1 MDAKNSLLST
11 HCQTTNNHF
20 KKFLNNLNEL
30 RINSLL
36 CDVEI
41 ECQEEVL
48 LAHRVVLAASIEYFR
63 GLFNSGM
70 ADAEEK
76 RIVLKE
82 VTFIGLKQ
90 IVDFAYT
97 YESFIDENNV
107 RQSLQAAN
115 YLGVNS
121 VKEACEAFMV
131 SRINVDNCIELYE
144 LADQYN
150 CLKLFDS
157 IYLFIL
163 EQFME
168 FSKLPQFLSLNSFT
182 LLERLTSSDDLCVPE
197 EYFLF
202 DFLIKWVKQN
212 EDERLIYLPKLLKNI
227 RFFQIPTNT
236 FLNNVLQN
244 SLIIKCPEA
253 LTFVRTQ
260 TEAILGKIVGNNSFG
275 DNDGVTNASTL
286 ASSPSSA
293 ISRPRKVYAGVIFCV
308 GGRGSRLDPF
318 KSVEVFDW
326 LHNCWHQIC
335 ELKIGRRH
343 VGVICVGSRIYA
355 IGGHDGTEHLSSVE
369 CLDVRE
375 ESWRDVSPMNVRRR
389 GMAVGALGGAI
400 YAIGG
405 LDDQSCYKTVE
416 RYDIQENLWVQVA
429 DLNTPRGGVAVATY
443 GGKLY
448 AIGGNSGTH
457 SLETCEKYDPIL
469 NKWTPIAPMR
479 NRRAGCGVAII
490 GSYLYVIGGFDDDS
504 PLSTCERYSFAE
516 NVWTEIQPL
525 SCARGGVGVTAMGG
539 RIFAIGGHDS
549 LNYLNTVEAYDP
561 LSEGNEN
568 KWTEIAS
575 ISQRRA
581 GAGIAW
587 SPCSIKEI
595 SFSDEASSL

>member
-1 MDAKNSLLST
+1 MKIMFGNHYRLLIILDLR
-11 HCQTTNNHF
+11 N
-20 KKFLNNLNEL
+20 FL
-30 RINSLL
+30 
-36 CDVEI
+36 
-41 ECQEEVL
+41 
-48 LAHRVVLAASIEYFR
+48 
-63 GLFNSGM
+63 
-70 ADAEEK
+70 
-76 RIVLKE
+76 
-82 VTFIGLKQ
+82 T
-90 IVDFAYT
+90 
-97 YESFIDENNV
+97 
-107 RQSLQAAN
+107 
-115 YLGVNS
+115 
-121 VKEACEAFMV
+121 
-131 SRINVDNCIELYE
+131 SRINVGNCIELYE
-144 LADQYN
+144 LSDQYN

-157 IYLFIL
+157 IYIFIL
-163 EQFME
+163 EHFLE
-168 FSKLPQFLSLNSFT
+168 FSKLPQFLSLNSIT
-182 LLERLTSSDDLCVPE
+182 LLERLTSSDELFIPD

-202 DFLIKWVKQN
+202 EFLINWVKQN
-212 EDERLIYLPKLLKNI
+212 EEERLIYLPKLLKNI
-227 RFFQIPTNT
+227 RFFQIPTNK
-236 FLNNVLQN
+236 FLNNVLPN
-244 SLIIKCPEA
+244 TLINKCPEA
-253 LTFVRTQ
+253 LTFVRSQ

-275 DNDGVTNASTL
+275 NIDGVTNSSTL
-286 ASSPSSA
+286 VSF
-293 ISRPRKVYAGVIFCV
+293 RPRKVYAGVIFCV

-369 CLDVRE
+369 CLDVKE
-375 ESWRDVSPMNVRRR
+375 ESWRDVAPMNVRRR

-400 YAIGG
+400 YAVGG
-405 LDDQSCYKTVE
+405 LDDQNCYRAVE

-429 DLNTPRGGVAVATY
+429 DMTTPRGGVAVAAY
-443 GGKLY
+443 DGKLY

-469 NKWTPIAPMR
+469 NKWTSIAPMK
-479 NRRAGCGVAII
+479 NRRAGSGVAII
-490 GSYLYVIGGFDDDS
+490 GPYLYVIGGFDDDS

-516 NVWTEIQPL
+516 NVWKEIEPL

-549 LNYLNTVEAYDP
+549 HNYLNTVEAYDP

-581 GAGIAW
+581 GAGVAW

-595 SFSDEASSL
+595 SFSDENCDL

>member
-1 MDAKNSLLST
+1 MDEKNSLSST
-11 HCQTTNNHF
+11 QTTNNYF
-20 KKFLNNLNEL
+20 KKFLSNLNEL
-30 RINSLL
+30 RNNCLL

-41 ECQEEVL
+41 ECQEKVIY
-48 LAHRVVLAASIEYFR
+48 AHRVILAASIEYFR

-70 ADAEEK
+70 ADAVEK

-82 VTFIGLKQ
+82 ITFIGLKQ

-97 YESFIDENNV
+97 YESYIDENNV

-115 YLGVNS
+115 YLGINS
-121 VKEACEAFMV
+121 VKEACETFLT
-131 SRINVDNCIELYE
+131 SRINVGNCIELYE

-157 IYLFIL
+157 IYIFIL
-163 EQFME
+163 EHFLE
-168 FSKLPQFLSLNSFT
+168 FSKLPQFLSLNSIT
-182 LLERLTSSDDLCVPE
+182 LLERLTSSDELFIPD

-202 DFLIKWVKQN
+202 EFLINWIKQN
-212 EDERLIYLPKLLKNI
+212 EEERLIYLPKLLKNI
-227 RFFQIPTNT
+227 RFFQIPTNK
-236 FLNNVLQN
+236 FLNNVLPN
-244 SLIIKCPEA
+244 TLINKCPEA
-253 LTFVRTQ
+253 LTFVRSQ

-275 DNDGVTNASTL
+275 NIDGVTNSSTL
-286 ASSPSSA
+286 VSF
-293 ISRPRKVYAGVIFCV
+293 RPRKVYAGVIFCV

-369 CLDVRE
+369 CLDVKE
-375 ESWRDVSPMNVRRR
+375 ESWRDVAPMNVRRR
-389 GMAVGALGGAI
+389 GMAVGALGDAI
-400 YAIGG
+400 YAVGG
-405 LDDQSCYKTVE
+405 LDDQNCYRAVE

-429 DLNTPRGGVAVATY
+429 DMTTPRGGVAVAAY
-443 GGKLY
+443 DGKLY

-469 NKWTPIAPMR
+469 NKWTSIAPMK
-479 NRRAGCGVAII
+479 NRRAGSGVAII
-490 GSYLYVIGGFDDDS
+490 GPYLYVIGGFDDDS

-516 NVWTEIQPL
+516 NVWKEIEPL

-549 LNYLNTVEAYDP
+549 HNYLNTVEAYDP
-561 LSEGNEN
+561 LSEENEN

-581 GAGIAW
+581 GAGVAW

-595 SFSDEASSL
+595 SFSDENCDL